1 MNVFFKKLDHF
12 DKSFSLPSFES
23 DQAAGADL
31 KACFENKTGIDIKPW
46 QRVLIPTGLS
56 VSFDGEFEVQIRPRS
71 GLSLRHLLSYQI
83 LLERLMQIIVVK

>member
-1 MNVFFKKLDHF
+1 MSHFLKNNERFFKKLDHF

-31 KACFENKTGIDIKPW
+31 KACFENKTGIEIKPW

-56 VSFDGEFEVQIRPRS
+56 VSFEGEFEIQIRPRS
-71 GLSLRHLLSYQI
+71 GSL
-83 LLERLMQIIVVK
+83 